1 MSSTLTD
8 ENSASVPSSESKAA
22 TLIASETA
30 KEDDESTKEI
40 KVGNDKS
47 RGQWKNPIDFLFSMI
62 SYAVGLGNV
71 WRFPYLCYKNGGGS
85 FIFAYIIF
93 FIFGAVPVFLME
105 VSVGQYLQRGAMEM
119 WSLCPIFTGV
129 GIGSMVISAMCIW
142 YFCVIVSWAMHYLI
156 ASCQTTFPWEN
167 CDNSWNDP
175 VTCIPTSSNRNES
188 CNYLALTPNLTGF
201 QTPVE
206 QYWEKR
212 VLNMSPT
219 ITDFDDIRWEIV
231 GLNVLAWLI
240 VYVAMCRGITHA
252 QKFVYFCAAF
262 PYLVIAVLL
271 GRSLWLDGAMEGIRY
286 YLKPK
291 LDRLLDITVWKDAG
305 TQVFYSY
312 GVGFGTLIALGSH
325 NKFTHNCYRLRELT
339 IRITSDAILMCFIN
353 GGTTGFA
360 IFSVIGFMSYSTCK
374 PIDIVVKGGPGLAF
388 LVYPEAANHLPLK
401 QLWAVLFFLMI
412 IILGLDSQVCMVE
425 GLFTSMEDRWPTV
438 LREWK
443 RVSMAMFCLFFF
455 LISFPMYSNA
465 GLHWLN
471 LIDAYGATGYALL
484 FIVFFEVVGIAWA
497 FGASRIR
504 EAMYEMLGRRPC
516 YGWLIMWKYLT
527 PLTALFLFVLCCW
540 FYQPLKYPD
549 GRSYPAGAEVGG
561 FILSSL
567 SMICIPIY
575 ALYYLFIKKSRY
587 GLWGRFYRG
596 IRVQKKFVPIFTPSQ
611 QSVKEA
617 EGSSD

>member
-8 ENSASVPSSESKAA
+8 ENSAPVPSSDSKAA
-22 TLIASETA
+22 TLIASDVV

-62 SYAVGLGNV
+62 SYAATFGVS
-71 WRFPYLCYKNGGGS
+71 RTSATKTAGGS
-85 FIFAYIIF
+85 FIFAYVIF

-156 ASCQTTFPWEN
+156 ASCQTTFPWET
-167 CDNSWNDP
+167 CDNSWNNP
-175 VTCIPTSSNRNES
+175 ATCIPTSSNRNES
-188 CNYLALTPNLTGF
+188 CNYLASVPNLTGF

-212 VLNMSPT
+212 VLNMSPR
-219 ITDFDDIRWEIV
+219 ITDFDGIRWEIV

-271 GRSLWLDGAMEGIRY
+271 GRSLFLDGAMEGITY

-291 LDRLLDITVWKDAG
+291 LERLLDITVWKDAG

-325 NKFTHNCYRLRELT
+325 NKFTHNCYR
-339 IRITSDAILMCFIN
+339 DAILMCFIN
-353 GGTTGFA
+353 GGTSILAGFA

-374 PIDIVVKGGPGLAF
+374 PIESVVKGGPGLAF

-401 QLWAVLFFLMI
+401 QLWAVLFFFMI
-412 IILGLDSQVCMVE
+412 IILGLDSQACMIE

-443 RVSMAMFCLFFF
+443 RVSMAIFCLFFF
-455 LISFPMYSNA
+455 LISLPMYTNA

-516 YGWLIMWKYLT
+516 YGWLIMWKFLT
-527 PLTALFLFVLCCW
+527 PLTVLFLFILCCYY
-540 FYQPLKYPD
+540 YQPLRYPD
-549 GRSYPAGAEVGG
+549 NEHYPVGAEVGG

-567 SMICIPIY
+567 SIICIPIY

-587 GLWGRFYRG
+587 GLWERFYRG

-611 QSVKEA
+611 RSVKEA
-617 EGSSD
+617 EESSD